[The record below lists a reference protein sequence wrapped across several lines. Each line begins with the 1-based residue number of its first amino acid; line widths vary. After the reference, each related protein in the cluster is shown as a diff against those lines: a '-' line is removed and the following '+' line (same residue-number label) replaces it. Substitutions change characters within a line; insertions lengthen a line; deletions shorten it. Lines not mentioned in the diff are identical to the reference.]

1 MYMRKF
7 ILFFALM
14 MAATTVFA
22 ANKGIPSEIFKDG
35 KAKYLKSTNTLVLE
49 EGFLFRQGKGLLVF
63 NTGKDLHLLL
73 KGNAEFRASLV
84 FEDKVVVDS
93 EGDHKLSVTSNISGS
108 AVKCPALTVNKA
120 VQLELLSRNSQEG
133 LYALDCPDITVNGG
147 TILADVTTTNL
158 AVKTAQLNLN
168 GSWLEKPKGGIVDAE
183 KGCICFGDSL
193 PAKRVRITPEV
204 KK

>member
-35 KAKYLKSTNTLVLE
+35 KVKYLKSTNTLVLE
-49 EGFLFRQGKGLLVF
+49 DGFLFRQGKGLLVF

-84 FEDKVVVDS
+84 FEDKVVIDS

-108 AVKCPALTVNKA
+108 AVKCPA
-120 VQLELLSRNSQEG
+120 
-133 LYALDCPDITVNGG
+133 
-147 TILADVTTTNL
+147 
-158 AVKTAQLNLN
+158 
-168 GSWLEKPKGGIVDAE
+168 
-183 KGCICFGDSL
+183 
-193 PAKRVRITPEV
+193 
-204 KK
+204 